1 MDTESISFKKWEGLF
16 VRGKT
21 SATYLAVIS
30 FSLFDIAILYSRLF
44 LFYFIISEI
53 GAFTA
58 FGVLVDYVS
67 HLFNDEWESPVSRE
81 EWISRFKHGRT
92 HDTYGLI
99 IEMSCFFI
107 LGFRFPLL
115 TGSIIFLIPQIYIV
129 YKLRFYH

>member
-1 MDTESISFKKWEGLF
+1 MDTESISFKKWERLF
-16 VRGKT
+16 MKGKT

-30 FSLFDIAILYSRLF
+30 FSLFAIAILYSRLF

-67 HLFNDEWESPVSRE
+67 HLFNDEWESPVNRE
-81 EWISRFKHGRT
+81 EWIKRFRHGRT

-99 IEMSCFFI
+99 IEIFCFVLDGIKFH
-107 LGFRFPLL
+107 LL
-115 TGSIIFLIPQIYIV
+115 IGSIIVIIPQIYIV
-129 YKLRFYH
+129 YKLKFYH

>member
-1 MDTESISFKKWEGLF
+1 MVTENISFREWEKLF
-16 VRGKT
+16 MRGKT

-30 FSLFDIAILYSRLF
+30 FALFAVAILYSRIF

-67 HLFNDEWESPVSRE
+67 HLFNDEWKSPVDRE
-81 EWISRFKHGRT
+81 GWIQQFKNGRT

-99 IEMSCFFI
+99 IQIACFTI
-107 LGFRFPLL
+107 CGFKFPLASAAIL
-115 TGSIIFLIPQIYIV
+115 SLIPQIYIV
-129 YKLRFYH
+129 YKLKFYH